1 MQLYILSSTEEIISE
16 AERII
21 TTEPRT
27 YRVCC
32 LLFTLFD
39 TGTSLSVVRQINS
52 GVISDDI
59 GDWNRRRAAGSCLCV
74 DDDGQFVD
82 VDVVSAA
89 TPATCALSPV
99 RQACGAV
106 RALTGRD

>member
-1 MQLYILSSTEEIISE
+1 VFVVIRTVRYWNVAVCRSSNK
-16 AERII
+16 
-21 TTEPRT
+21 
-27 YRVCC
+27 
-32 LLFTLFD
+32 L
-39 TGTSLSVVRQINS
+39 

-99 RQACGAV
+99 RQACGALH
-106 RALTGRD
+106 ALTGRD